1 MENEQIRDEF
11 IDDETFASQA
21 ADSGSSEAKG
31 PENQNVDPEKCA
43 EMLEALS
50 PAQTHAALADD
61 QTILLIAPAGTG
73 KTRTLTA
80 RTAHLYASGMK
91 PSSVLTCTY
100 TNAAAQE
107 LKDRLAPV
115 LRVSVDDLWIGT
127 IHSVGLRILRAH
139 AQELGLTSAD
149 SIVDEEQGMQIVA
162 RILREIGHHS
172 VDSPDEKI
180 TIKRCLRFIEDAKS
194 RQITPVSAVKAFND
208 RTLDWANGIGE
219 DEIDVYRRY
228 AEFLGLY
235 DMIDYNDMLFLT
247 THLLETNKEV
257 GDRWR
262 SKFDAILVDEYQ
274 DLSMSQIRLIKNL
287 IKKDHTSLFCAA
299 DDDQTI
305 YQWRG
310 SSLESTVKFERYWP
324 NAKII
329 HLTDNY
335 RTPKSIFDTASR
347 LISHVSDRHEKKI
360 RTRVN
365 PKALVRVIEAPDP
378 ATEKQKILDTLIDG
392 ARAYNVPY
400 ERIAVLCRTNKLC
413 QEMATFLAANGI
425 DVNMHEGLPLNT
437 QPVATLIAWMQ
448 LATKADNP
456 IMFERAALYPEALLD
471 QGLIREVEQRV
482 QKRNQESAAFNRD
495 LRKSGEEGE
504 LRKLIGP
511 ISYMIDMDDRKK
523 IPDGSGGKR
532 FVDQVRKVRAMLDPK
547 EQLSSP
553 FARIGDHV
561 GIKAAVAVSERAED
575 HAYARFV
582 SLADEMVEQI
592 GLEKTLA
599 SLTSLD
605 FNAGRSG
612 VNITTMHG
620 AKGLEFDLVFAPGWE
635 EGEFPSRQRDT
646 GDNIDEERRLAYV
659 TITRAI
665 QMLVISWSM
674 SRKGQVR
681 PSRFISEMG
690 IGSGD
695 DVGEAA

>member
-1 MENEQIRDEF
+1 MEKDQVRDEF
-11 IDDETFASQA
+11 VDDETFASQA
-21 ADSGSSEAKG
+21 PETANSEAK
-31 PENQNVDPEKCA
+31 PFENQNVDPDKCA

-50 PAQTHAALADD
+50 PPQTMAALAEDR
-61 QTILLIAPAGTG
+61 TILLIAPAGTG

-115 LRVSVDDLWIGT
+115 LRVPVDDLWIGT
-127 IHSVGLRILRAH
+127 IHSIGLRILRAH
-139 AQELGLTSAD
+139 AQDLGLTGAD
-149 SIVDEEQGMQIVA
+149 SIVDEEQGIQIIA

-172 VDSPDEKI
+172 VDSPDEKM

-194 RQITPVSAVKAFND
+194 RQISPASAKKAFD
-208 RTLDWANGIGE
+208 ERSLDWASGIGE
-219 DEIDVYRRY
+219 EEVEVYVRY
-228 AEFLGLY
+228 AEFLQLY

-262 SKFDAILVDEYQ
+262 SKFDAILIDEYQ
-274 DLSMSQIRLIKNL
+274 DLSMSQIRLIRNL
-287 IKKDHTSLFCAA
+287 VDKERTSVFCAA

-324 NAKII
+324 GAKIL

-360 RTRVN
+360 RTRNN

-378 ATEKQKILDTLIDG
+378 ATEKQKILEAMLDG
-392 ARAYNVPY
+392 MRAFNVPP
-400 ERIAVLCRTNKLC
+400 ERVAVLCRTNKLC

-425 DVNMHEGLPLNT
+425 AVNMHEGLPLNT

-448 LATKADNP
+448 LATRADNP
-456 IMFERAALYPEALLD
+456 IMFERAALYPEPLLD

-482 QKRNQESAAFNRD
+482 QKRNQESAAFNRE
-495 LRKSGEEGE
+495 LRKSGEAGE
-504 LRKLIGP
+504 PRKLIGP
-511 ISYMIDMDDRKK
+511 IGYMIDMDDRRK

-532 FVDQVRKVRAMLDPK
+532 FVTQVREVREMLDPQK
-547 EQLSSP
+547 KLSSP

-575 HAYARFV
+575 HAYSRFV
-582 SLADEMVEQI
+582 TLADEMVEQI

-605 FNAGRSG
+605 FNAGQTG

-635 EGEFPSRQRDT
+635 EGEFPSRQRET
-646 GDNIDEERRLAYV
+646 GDSIDEERRLAYV
-659 TITRAI
+659 TISRAM

-674 SRKGQVR
+674 SRKGQAR

-690 IGSGD
+690 IGSTGGA
-695 DVGEAA
+695 GEVA